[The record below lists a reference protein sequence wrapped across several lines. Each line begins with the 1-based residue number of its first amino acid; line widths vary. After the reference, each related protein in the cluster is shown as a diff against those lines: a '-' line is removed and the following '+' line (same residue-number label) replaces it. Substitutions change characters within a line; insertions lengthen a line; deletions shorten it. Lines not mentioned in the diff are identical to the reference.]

1 MSMIEVKTTI
11 SNNTLEI
18 LSNGF
23 KYFTDKNAAQ
33 ATKGAFMRGA
43 KLIEGQWKAWAG
55 GASIPG
61 ADDIKNPSQN
71 LAQSIKTHEI
81 GPFTVEIGTNSPNME
96 RIVKGQKAFDMKDTY
111 PFGRKSRRTKDGRGY
126 LIIPFSWGTPDG
138 KTNTRAHYRNIV
150 PQQYYKEILK
160 YRATIISKET
170 HLEPNYKGQMIERWE
185 YFWGDRLRDE
195 DAGNANGMIRTSDG
209 SSGHKHFT
217 FRVITEKNSMNAEK
231 WWKKAVPPNDV
242 PMALV
247 QNHEKQIADL
257 VEHGILEDLGLDAE

>member
-1 MSMIEVKTTI
+1 MIEVKTTI

-71 LAQSIKTHEI
+71 LAQSIKTHET

-96 RIVKGQKAFDMKDTY
+96 RIVNGQKAFDMKETY

-126 LIIPFSWGTPDG
+126 LIIPFRWGTPNKNG
-138 KTNTRAHYRNIV
+138 EARAHFRNVI
-150 PQQYYKEILK
+150 PQSLYNEIKKYKVSV
-160 YRATIISKET
+160 ISGET
-170 HLEPNYKGQMIERWE
+170 HMEENYKRDLIERQE
-185 YFWGDRLRDE
+185 YFWGDRLKDE
-195 DAGNANGMIRTSDG
+195 DAGNMNGLVRMEDG
-209 SSGHKHFT
+209 KKSTYFT

-242 PMALV
+242 PMALM
-247 QNHEKQIADL
+247 QNNEKQIADL
-257 VEHGILEDLGLDAE
+257 IERGILSDLGTEAE